1 MVGEAMQP
9 FLVQPIAGCISDVP
23 HANPAKRGIRTGLG
37 DQMANSFLRKAPSH
51 YT

>member
-23 HANPAKRGIRTGLG
+23 HARETGGSEPAWGAK
-37 DQMANSFLRKAPSH
+37 
-51 YT
+51 